1 MFIFAMFATAV
12 VVGFVYGLVTDITN
26 GGGLGE
32 EAAENY
38 TTTSDTTTTTSN
50 VSTKANL
57 TPNGETIIGLRDA
70 SLIKNSSELTTTA
83 FDTTT
88 YGDRAILKLTNETV
102 YTATLTGLSIR
113 GKVVLQQSGKNGY
126 VWEYSDYDAI
136 EKEGESFV
144 EVSNDYIFDPVQA
157 KSIGDFV
164 WKELKPHKLY
174 TLQLIGCH
182 YEYEIGDIW
191 HVTLEYTLNNGTM
204 ENIDT
209 DVEIMGSS
217 MSRSVGELG
226 ITTLNL
232 RVPSSAW
239 ELTLAKNAKL
249 VGAGT
254 SKRLNNRSNVV
265 TVAASN
271 WTGQADYY
279 CDGTGDNVEIQ
290 AAIDYVY
297 LLGGGEVVLTS
308 GLFVCANT
316 ILILKSGV
324 VLRGQGNSSILA
336 QGYIQWQSASTVN
349 ASVTSFSMSTVEPT
363 ASFFIDGYGVGS
375 AANIFI
381 YDTSSFSGGISLFY
395 RLANVVSCGVN
406 NSGAYF
412 GSITAFSNCN
422 TVSNCFVYNCSG
434 FTGYSYCKNITSS
447 YFAGSTSIVRA
458 GGIVGFGG
466 CENITSCSVY
476 DTTISGTGIVRP
488 FFSCTRVVACS
499 ATNNT
504 SSGGSS
510 YGFDSCKYVHQCK
523 SSGHTTNYQN
533 SYADLN
539 ANPCADTAA
548 GGYNS

>member
-1 MFIFAMFATAV
+1 MFVFAIFATV
-12 VVGFVYGLVTDITN
+12 VAVGFVYGLVTDISN

-32 EAAENY
+32 EAPENY
-38 TTTSDTTTTTSN
+38 TTTTDTTTTTSN

-57 TPNGETIIGLRDA
+57 TPNGEKIIGLRDA
-70 SLIKNSSELTTTA
+70 SLIKNSSELTTTT

-102 YTATLTGLSIR
+102 YTATLTGLAIR

-265 TVAASN
+265 TVASST
-271 WTGQADYY
+271 WTGQADYF
-279 CDGTGDNVEIQ
+279 CDGTNDEVEIQ
-290 AAIDYVY
+290 AAIDY
-297 LLGGGEVVLTS
+297 LSKIGGGQVLLTLGTFNLTEAHDTTYAGDAAKYSIAVYSNIKIS
-308 GLFVCANT
+308 GAGPFT
-316 ILILKSGV
+316 ILNYDNNATYSFAFMCESG
-324 VLRGQGNSSILA
+324 
-336 QGYIQWQSASTVN
+336 
-349 ASVTSFSMSTVEPT
+349 TS
-363 ASFFIDGYGVGS
+363 
-375 AANIFI
+375 NI
-381 YDTSSFSGGISLFY
+381 
-395 RLANVVSCGVN
+395 
-406 NSGAYF
+406 
-412 GSITAFSNCN
+412 AFSNFSSVFENAALSGRFIWSGMCDGVYIDGISSNANLLSHAHNKTTTALPSGICN
-422 TVSNCFVYNCSG
+422 IVNCECQSILGSYINASNCN
-434 FTGYSYCKNITSS
+434 FTAITLLSYC
-447 YFAGSTSIVRA
+447 
-458 GGIVGFGG
+458 
-466 CENITSCSVY
+466 NITSCNVGKAFEIAISVY
-476 DTTISGTGIVRP
+476 GSYNTITGCNIQATLIAVQFYSASSYNTLVSCTRDGSISDSGTGNVK
-488 FFSCTRVVACS
+488 A
-499 ATNNT
+499 NN
-504 SSGGSS
+504 
-510 YGFDSCKYVHQCK
+510 
-523 SSGHTTNYQN
+523 
-533 SYADLN
+533 A
-539 ANPCADTAA
+539 P
-548 GGYNS
+548 